1 MVTTER
7 PFAIPCTC
15 GTRVRVSAGQAG
27 GRTTCGGCGRPLD
40 VPRLRDLATHAAD
53 AEPGP
58 AGSGWDAGRGMVFAG
73 CALALLATLAALAAE
88 PLGGAIIGRSPAP
101 QAIRQS
107 VAAAPIAAVHAAY
120 TQAANEGLNRPPS
133 AVEVRL
139 QQYSRLAKSLAA
151 ALWVVAV
158 GGGLVALAG
167 FALRS
172 ARGGSRREAS

>member
-73 CALALLATLAALAAE
+73 CAGVAGNAGGPRGRA
-88 PLGGAIIGRSPAP
+88 PGGAIIGRSPAP

>member
-7 PFAIPCTC
+7 PFAIPCSC
-15 GTRVRVSAGQAG
+15 GARVRVSAGQAG

-40 VPRLRDLATHAAD
+40 VPRLRDLATHAT
-53 AEPGP
+53 AEQGP

-73 CALALLATLAALAAE
+73 CALAVLAMLAALMAE
-88 PLGGAIIGRSPAP
+88 PLGGVLIGRPPAP

-139 QQYSRLAKSLAA
+139 QQYARLAKSLAA
-151 ALWVVAV
+151 ALWVLAV

-167 FALRS
+167 FMLRS